1 MRYGY
6 AAFPEVTIGIDVGD
20 RICDLC
26 YLDYTGAVVRI
37 AQVKTTPDALLAHFA
52 EQAPARMVLE
62 VGTHSPWMQRLLRR
76 MGHEVLVANP
86 SKMKEGRTRR
96 GRKKS
101 DRHDAEQLA
110 RLGRSDPDL
119 LHAVEHRS
127 EEHQAALAILRA
139 REALVACRTALV
151 NTVRGQTKGMG
162 QRLGRAST
170 RAFAK
175 RVHDQIPEP
184 LQPALLRLLDAI
196 EALSADIQSFDREI
210 EAALEGNEVARRMRA
225 IRGVGPLTVYC
236 FLHVIGNPTRF
247 QQSRTVGDYLGLT
260 PRLEESGGRGS
271 GPELSISKAGDVM
284 LRKLLIQCAHYIL
297 GPFGEDCDLR
307 RFGERLMRGGRSKR
321 AKNTAT
327 TAVARKLAVLLHF
340 LWVSGRSYEPLHD
353 ATRAARGTRAA
364 RAA

>member
-20 RICDLC
+20 RICDVC
-26 YLDYTGAVVRI
+26 YLDYTGAVVGI
-37 AQVKTTPDALLAHFA
+37 AQVKTTPDALRTHFS
-52 EQAPARMVLE
+52 EQSPARMVLE

-76 MGHEVLVANP
+76 LGHEVLVANP
-86 SKMKEGRTRR
+86 SRMKERRARR

-101 DRHDAEQLA
+101 DRQDAEQLA
-110 RLGRSDPDL
+110 RVGRSDPHL
-119 LHAVEHRS
+119 LYAVEHRS
-127 EEHQAALAILRA
+127 EEDQAALAILRA
-139 REALVACRTALV
+139 REALVGCRTALV
-151 NTVRGQTKGMG
+151 NTVRGQTKAMG
-162 QRLGRAST
+162 ERLGCVST

-175 RVHDQIPEP
+175 RIRGDIPEP
-184 LQPALLRLLDAI
+184 LRPALLRLLDAI
-196 EALSADIQSFDREI
+196 EALSADIHSFDREI
-210 EAALEGNEVARRMRA
+210 EDALEGNEVAQRLRA
-225 IRGVGPLTVYC
+225 IRGVGPITVYC
-236 FLHVIGNPTRF
+236 FLHVIGDPGRF
-247 QQSRTVGDYLGLT
+247 KQSRTVGDYLGLT

-271 GPELSISKAGDVM
+271 GPELSISKAGDWM
-284 LRKLLIQCAHYIL
+284 LRKLLVQCAHHIL

-327 TAVARKLAVLLHF
+327 IAVARKLAVLLHF

-353 ATRAARGTRAA
+353 ATRATRGTRAA